1 MLNRRSLRI
10 KAMQNIF
17 AFKHCQW
24 ANYHLAKDLIKDQ
37 FAPDLNSMEPPDTE
51 RLNANKQAA
60 LDLFENFYPQK
71 FVKKENGISGEVL
84 SASQNAIDYYYQQV
98 KKDFDFLRKNM
109 FSGAEGIYILYLQ
122 LLQLLVEFTDT
133 EETEL
138 EDKKGKLLH
147 QNKSP
152 QDFSLY
158 FKNNRV
164 IEKIRN
170 HKQLELETVRN
181 KANWAGQRSL
191 IKQWYKELIKDPE
204 IAKFKNL
211 ENRNFEEEKEFILN
225 VVKKFIFKNELIK
238 SYLEEQD
245 QNWVENK
252 AILKS
257 MVSKTIKAI
266 EEEDDFELVS
276 LSSNWDEDQ
285 TFFKQIFDKTIEN
298 DKNYENII
306 ARKTKN
312 WDIDRIAA
320 LDKIIL
326 KMALN
331 EMINFP
337 SIPIKVTINE
347 YIEISKNYS
356 TPKSRQFING
366 ILDVVAEE
374 LQKEGVIKKSGRGL
388 IDNK

>member
-24 ANYHLAKDLIKDQ
+24 ANYHLAKDLIKEQ
-37 FAPDLNSMEPPDTE
+37 FAPDLNSMERPDME
-51 RLNANKQAA
+51 LLNSNKQAA
-60 LDLFENFYPQK
+60 LELFEISYSQK
-71 FVKKENGISGEVL
+71 VVERKNGISGEVIA
-84 SASQNAIDYYYQQV
+84 ASENAMDYYYKQV
-98 KKDFDFLRKNM
+98 KKDHEFLRKNM

-122 LLQLLVEFTDT
+122 LLLLLVELADI
-133 EETEL
+133 EEVEF

-147 QNKSP
+147 QNKSI
-152 QDFSLY
+152 QDFTLY

-170 HKQLELETVRN
+170 NKNLEIESIRI

-191 IKQWYKELIKDPE
+191 MKQWYKELIKDPDIE
-204 IAKFKNL
+204 KFNAVKNKSFDDEKNL
-211 ENRNFEEEKEFILN
+211 ILH

-238 SYLEEQD
+238 AYLEEQD
-245 QNWVENK
+245 QNWGENRT
-252 AILKS
+252 IVKS
-257 MVSKTIKAI
+257 MVSKTVKAI
-266 EEEDDFELVS
+266 EEEEDFELVS
-276 LSSNWDEDQ
+276 LSSNWEEDK
-285 TFFKQIFDKTIEN
+285 TFFKHIFDQTIEN
-298 DKNYENII
+298 DKYYEEII

>member
-1 MLNRRSLRI
+1 
-10 KAMQNIF
+10 MQNIF
-17 AFKHCQW
+17 AFKHCQG
-24 ANYHLAKDLIKDQ
+24 ANYHLAKDLIKDH
-37 FAPDLNSMEPPDTE
+37 FSPDLNSMERPDPE
-51 RLNANKQAA
+51 QLNANKQAA
-60 LDLFENFYPQK
+60 LELFENYYPQK
-71 FVKKENGISGEVL
+71 FVKKDNDISGEVL
-84 SASQNAIDYYYQQV
+84 AASQNAIDYYYIQV
-98 KKDFDFLRKNM
+98 KKDADFLRKSM
-109 FSGAEGIYILYLQ
+109 ISGAEDIYKLYLQ
-122 LLQLLVEFTDT
+122 LLLLLVELEDIEKSEF
-133 EETEL
+133 

-147 QNKSP
+147 QNKP
-152 QDFSLY
+152 QQDFTLY
-158 FKNNRV
+158 LSNNRI

-170 HKQLELETVRN
+170 HKELELESIRN
-181 KANWAGQRSL
+181 KANWAGQRNL
-191 IKQWYKELIKDPE
+191 IKQWYRESLKDPE
-204 IAKFKNL
+204 IVNFKNKKD
-211 ENRNFEEEKEFILN
+211 RSFEEEKELILY
-225 VVKKFIFKNELIK
+225 VVKKFIFKNDIIK

-252 AILKS
+252 AIVKS
-257 MVSKTIKAI
+257 MVSKTIKGM
-266 EEEDDFELVS
+266 EEDEDFELVS
-276 LSSNWDEDQ
+276 LSSNWDDDKD
-285 TFFKQIFDKTIEN
+285 FFKQIFDQTIEN
-298 DKNYENII
+298 DRNYEEII

-374 LQKEGVIKKSGRGL
+374 LQKDGIIKKSGRGL